1 MRVFVTGY
9 GMISAIG
16 LNKADHWNALQNQQ
30 SGLSKAQYINSKYV
44 EQMPLGEVKKS
55 NNQLRAG
62 INFDLPESVTRTEL
76 LAFIAFQEAVQQSG
90 LSSDEIASFDT
101 SLISASTVGGMCMT
115 DELYDDANF
124 LKEKSPFVSSY
135 GPAVHTM
142 RLAEFYNIKGYTD
155 TINTAC
161 SSSANAVMIG
171 MKLIQSGK
179 ANRVIVGG
187 ADSLAK
193 FTINGFNSLQ
203 ILSNDICRPFDLDR
217 KGLNLGE
224 GAAFLVLESEEVV
237 GGKSKLAEVVGY
249 GNSNDAYHPSAL
261 SDDAVG
267 VVQAMNDA
275 IDVAQIKPS
284 DIQYVNAHGT
294 ATPNND
300 QVEYTGLEKV
310 FKTIPAYQ
318 STKSYM
324 GHTLG
329 AAGALESAIG
339 ILCMNHQEVC
349 ASINYETPLTEN
361 QIAPIMQNSKI
372 SIDYF
377 MTNSFGFAGNCTS
390 LIFSRA

>member
-16 LNKADHWNALQNQQ
+16 LNKADHWSALQNQH
-30 SGLSKAQYINSKYV
+30 SGLGKAQYINSKYV
-44 EQMPLGEVKKS
+44 EQMPLGEVKQS
-55 NNQLRAG
+55 NDQLRAG

-90 LSSDEIASFDT
+90 ISSDEIASFDT

-203 ILSNDICRPFDLDR
+203 ILSNGICRPFDLDR

-237 GGKSKLAEVVGY
+237 GGKNKLAEVVGY

-318 STKSYM
+318 STKSYT

-329 AAGALESAIG
+329 AAGALESTIG
-339 ILCMNHQEVC
+339 ILCMNHEEVC

-361 QIAPIMQNSKI
+361 QIAPILQNSKI